1 MIASIFGTITHIQ
14 ETKITVQQSGI
25 GFDILCPTAQQ
36 LTLNQS
42 INLFIHMHWSAENGP
57 SLFGFTTALQKDLFL
72 LIIDCQGIGPK
83 LGVSILE
90 QVEPDQ
96 LLHFVA
102 QENTA
107 ALNKIKGLGA
117 KKVELLC
124 LHLKDKAS
132 KIIKMHP
139 AITANSALGDWH
151 DLAQTLTSLN
161 YSTSE
166 IKQVTSIIKE
176 ETVGQTV
183 PFDLLLR
190 KALTILAKK

>member
-14 ETKITVQQSGI
+14 ENKITIQQTGI

-36 LTLNQS
+36 LTLQQS
-42 INLFIHMHWSAENGP
+42 IHLFIHMHWSAENGP

-117 KKVELLC
+117 KKAELLC

-132 KIIKMHP
+132 KIIKLHP
-139 AITANSALGDWH
+139 AITANSALSDWN
-151 DLAQTLTSLN
+151 DLTQTLTSLN

-176 ETVGQTV
+176 ETIGQTI

-190 KALTILAKK
+190 KALTLLAKK